1 MTTFFKNTKKTHFG
15 GIAQIWA
22 KTNFPGKKDCQ
33 FLNIP
38 IIYHPVKNQTKL
50 TSHSRK
56 RCHTDGQIGRGA
68 DRQTHTQTD
77 AQVYFPILPRYTTN
91 KQIITTDFIINAY
104 TLILLM
110 KEGGM

>member
-1 MTTFFKNTKKTHFG
+1 MTTFFKNTKKTILAALPKFG
-15 GIAQIWA
+15 QKLI
-22 KTNFPGKKDCQ
+22 FLEKKDCQ

-77 AQVYFPILPRYTTN
+77 AQISFPILPRYTSN